1 MPSRRKNQQAA
12 EPPLPYD
19 NLDIGEEPLPGMA
32 PNAFPGEDPMFA
44 DDLYGGEVPADVYDD
59 FAAEPLPETGMGFDF
74 TKLNVQTRE
83 DFDALPVEQQE
94 LLKAMK
100 RGVQFTP
107 EGAAQFV
114 LKQQETRMQQEQRAA
129 MMQADPVRQSAA
141 ATKQVELAE
150 KQKTMQQAYL
160 EEVQYQNNLNLVAD
174 PNTDRT
180 TRRAALNAIDGL
192 AATIGKRSMGG
203 VASRDAMRDAKK
215 SVGSISVMQEYNP
228 FADYGPQ
235 IELMRRGSEER
246 MGVLR
251 QQMEAAGVTMPE
263 AQQVEA
269 AKSAPGPDAAEVALQ
284 RFGVKLPDGNPLMI
298 DGSPVIQVTKG
309 GQPMMLKR
317 AANGKFVELADAD
330 RAKLPQ

>member
-1 MPSRRKNQQAA
+1 MDM
-12 EPPLPYD
+12 L
-19 NLDIGEEPLPGMA
+19 
-32 PNAFPGEDPMFA
+32 PGEDPMFA
-44 DDLYGGEVPADVYDD
+44 QDLYGDEVPQDIYDD
-59 FAAEPLPETGMGFDF
+59 VVSQELPKTGVGFDF
-74 TKLNVQTRE
+74 NSLNVQTEE
-83 DFDALPVEQQE
+83 DFYRLPIGQQR
-94 LLKAMK
+94 LLQAMK
-100 RGVQFTP
+100 EGVQFD
-107 EGAAQFV
+107 ERSAAQYI
-114 LKQQETRMQQEQRAA
+114 LDQQKAYMQQEQKTA

-150 KQKTMQQAYL
+150 KQKTMQQAFL

-269 AKSAPGPDAAEVALQ
+269 AKSAQGPDAAEVAMQ

-317 AANGKFVELADAD
+317 AANGKFVELTEAD

>member
-1 MPSRRKNQQAA
+1 MSRFTEEEGARLADEFRKNQDR
-12 EPPLPYD
+12 L
-19 NLDIGEEPLPGMA
+19 
-32 PNAFPGEDPMFA
+32 
-44 DDLYGGEVPADVYDD
+44 
-59 FAAEPLPETGMGFDF
+59 
-74 TKLNVQTRE
+74 
-83 DFDALPVEQQE
+83 
-94 LLKAMK
+94 
-100 RGVQFTP
+100 
-107 EGAAQFV
+107 AAQ
-114 LKQQETRMQQEQRAA
+114 E
-129 MMQADPVRQSAA
+129 ADPVRQQTVAKGQ
-141 ATKQVELAE
+141 TELAE
-150 KQKTMQQAYL
+150 KQRVMQQSYL
-160 EEVQYQNNLNLVAD
+160 EELQYQNNLNLVAD

-215 SVGSISVMQEYNP
+215 AVGSISVAQEYNP

-263 AQQVEA
+263 AQQVQA
-269 AKSAPGPDAAEVALQ
+269 AKNAPGPDAAEVALQ

-298 DGSPVIQVTKG
+298 DGSPVIEVTKG

-317 AANGKFVELADAD
+317 AANGKFVELTDAD
-330 RAKLPQ
+330 RAKLQQ